1 MAHNLNVTNGK
12 TSMMYVGESPWHRL
26 GVRLPHLATSAEAM
40 QAAGLDY
47 MVDKKSLFC
56 KPNGR
61 TLVEVPRSFATIR
74 RDTQSVLGLVGD
86 RYTVLQN
93 EDAFTFFDSLV
104 GSGEALFE
112 TAGVLGQGETIWIL
126 AKLPGYIRIGK
137 NDEVKKYLLLTN
149 SHDGKSMVRAKLT
162 PIRVVCNNTL
172 SAALD
177 GAEQEVRIRHTPSA
191 VDRLA
196 QAHKLLGLTNSLYQE
211 LDIIFNRMNSRRIT
225 ERQLIQ
231 FVNELVPDNEDAS
244 FNTRTKNIRSKILE
258 LNEAGAGSDM
268 SRGSL
273 WGAYN
278 AVTEYTDHVQNSTIP
293 EKRLKSIWFGS
304 GESLK
309 LKAFDLA
316 RIWLNN

>member
-1 MAHNLNVTNGK
+1 MAHNLNINNGK
-12 TSMMYVGESPWHRL
+12 ASMMYVGESPWHRL

-40 QAAGLDY
+40 QVAGLDY
-47 MVDKKSLFC
+47 QVDKKPLFC

-61 TLVEVPRSFATIR
+61 TLVEVPRSFATVR

-93 EDAFTFFDSLV
+93 EDSFAFFDSLV
-104 GSGEALFE
+104 GSGEAIFE
-112 TAGVLGQGETIWIL
+112 TAGVLGQGETIWLL
-126 AKLPGYIRIGK
+126 AKLPGYIRIGR

-162 PIRVVCNNTL
+162 PVRVVCSNTL
-172 SAALD
+172 SSALE

-211 LDIIFNRMNSRRIT
+211 LDLIFNRMNAKRIT

-231 FVNELVPDNEDAS
+231 FVKELVPDNKDAS
-244 FNTRTKNIRSKILE
+244 FNTRTENIRSKILE
-258 LNEAGAGSDM
+258 LNETGAGSEM

-278 AVTEYTDHVQNSTIP
+278 AVTEYTDHVQHSTIP
-293 EKRLKSIWFGS
+293 EKRLKSVWFGS

-309 LKAFDLA
+309 LRAFDLA
-316 RIWLNN
+316 RTWLKN